1 MTVGVRLAPASTW
14 SVRGRTL
21 DLSRPVVMGILNATP
36 DSFSDGG
43 ELATAGAAVDRA
55 AEMIREG
62 AAILDIGGEST
73 RPGATAVPAD
83 EEMER
88 VIPRVQDLVAR
99 FDVPVSVD
107 TRKAVVA
114 QAGLQAGAAIV
125 NDVSGLR
132 HDPGMARVVARAGA
146 GLVLMHMR
154 GDPRTM
160 REKTEYADLLGEI
173 SDELRESLE
182 AARDVGVLDEQVV
195 VDPGIGFAKTAE
207 QSVRL
212 LREIPRLLE
221 LGRPVLVGPSRKSF
235 LGHLLDVGVRER
247 QAGTVAACVLAY
259 AGGAR
264 IFRVHDVAPVVQALT
279 VAHAVVGD
287 ADGES
292 IA

>member
-1 MTVGVRLAPASTW
+1 
-14 SVRGRTL
+14 
-21 DLSRPVVMGILNATP
+21 MGILNATP

-43 ELATAGAAVDRA
+43 ELASAGATVDRA
-55 AEMIREG
+55 ATMVREG
-62 AAILDIGGEST
+62 ATILDIGGEST
-73 RPGATAVPAD
+73 RPGATPVSAA

-88 VIPRVQDLVAR
+88 VIPRVGDLVAR

-132 HDPGMARVVARAGA
+132 HDPGMPGVVARAEA

-160 REKTEYADLLGEI
+160 REKTDYADLLGEV
-173 SDELRESLE
+173 SGELRDSLE
-182 AARDVGVLDEQVV
+182 TARHAGVGDAHVV

-212 LREIPRLLE
+212 LRELPRLLE

-235 LGHLLDVGVRER
+235 LGHLLEVDVHER
-247 QAGTVAACVLAY
+247 RAGTVAACVLAY

-287 ADGES
+287 PLGAPLP
-292 IA
+292 